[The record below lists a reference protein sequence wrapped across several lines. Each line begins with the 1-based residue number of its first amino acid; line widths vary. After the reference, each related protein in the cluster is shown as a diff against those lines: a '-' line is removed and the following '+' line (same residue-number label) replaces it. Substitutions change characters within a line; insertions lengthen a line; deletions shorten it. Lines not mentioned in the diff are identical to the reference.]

1 MLGFTRVNGRHGPHR
16 RHGHPG
22 TRECPLSP
30 ARPCGPYLLF
40 NVAVAFLFFSGF
52 SLTDEAEEKA
62 EFVEGLKRDIIKVDH
77 SIDVTKDLIKK
88 SKNAPYLPDIVFRLA
103 ELYVEKSRLIYYLDV
118 ETKGA
123 EQALASP
130 EAKLWKNEAIQTYRD
145 VMHNFPDY
153 RYNDKVLFF
162 LAHEYHELGMH
173 EEMLS
178 SYKKLTE
185 DYPKSSLLLE
195 SLFIVG
201 DYYFNR
207 DDLKEAEKWYNEI
220 LKYRESP
227 MHDMARYKL
236 GWIAINKAKEDKK
249 FWKEALQLFEQ
260 VATSTNSPDEG
271 LSVDTHKM
279 VNIKLEAINGIVF
292 CYTEVFSAKEAL
304 EYFRKLAPSKQVY
317 IHALEKLA
325 NRYFIKEQYDNAAIM
340 YRKIVDLS
348 SDVEKNLEYAQRV
361 YDAASLAKN
370 KERVDEDVAALAKA
384 ASLYTYS
391 WRIPDQEK
399 KQLEKEFEVYARDI
413 VTKLHMLAQQRK
425 EKHAFRIAARAYK
438 NYLSFFDYSEK
449 IMEVRYNYAESLF
462 NSQQYL
468 DAGRAYEEVARTMSE
483 SKERKEALYSSIQAY
498 QAALGE
504 AKYLNTFGLVEAR
517 QALKQLGGYYVR
529 KYPKDEHVPT
539 IKFNVARM
547 FYEQGEYQKA
557 IESFLEY
564 IKQYPTHSEVAV
576 AGHLVLD
583 CYKQLEDYR
592 GLAKQGRAFVSD
604 GNIRDQK
611 FKQEVAAIV
620 EAAEG
625 REIDKK
631 TLEVS
636 KEGKDAALALLDY
649 ASEVDKTQAENVIY
663 RSFVMAKEKRDI
675 ELAFRAG
682 GQMAKQYPKS
692 QYLVDVYA
700 TLGNFSAQ
708 IVDFDRA
715 AALYE
720 DFFQKFPDKPE
731 ARQAMSAAA
740 KFHVYL
746 GEYGQAIKDLRQLLE
761 GARGDERGQILE
773 DIAEAYAQMND
784 WGMVLTQA
792 REAVSVLPSSV
803 KGQLLLARA
812 LEKKGKLEEAKQAYL
827 AAAGMGG
834 GEAEM
839 AAEAQFRLG
848 EMIMKE
854 YQAVR
859 FGAGDQDQVVLQ
871 KRLQFLQMLEQ
882 IYGGVVQ
889 MKSPE
894 WAIASL
900 FRLHQ
905 AYEDFAAFLAGAPVP
920 PDLNA
925 EQKKQYQ
932 QMLAEQVKAQQNSA
946 QTYLDACRKTVR
958 DKKIFGPY
966 AMACLS
972 KQEPTE
978 RVVRSRTAAQLQG
991 PKVEELRKKLLKSP
1005 NDMASLDEM
1014 AREAM
1019 RVNDFHLAR
1028 LVLSK
1033 ALEINENHA
1042 DSLNL
1047 MGVIELSDNNDMDAY
1062 AYFKKA
1068 MDNDGRHLP
1077 ARLNLAAMFV
1087 RYEDEARGRAV
1098 LEPVLTQVRT
1108 ADLSLNDIHPLARDA
1123 LAHLKVR

>member
-1 MLGFTRVNGRHGPHR
+1 MMHKSVNQGRSGLSRSTGRPLGLLRPLGP
-16 RHGHPG
+16 
-22 TRECPLSP
+22 
-30 ARPCGPYLLF
+30 LF
-40 NVAVAFLFFSGF
+40 ISLFLTGF

-62 EFVEGLKRDIIKVDH
+62 EFVEGLKRDLIKVDH

-123 EQALASP
+123 EQALSSP
-130 EAKLWKNEAIQTYRD
+130 EAKLWKNEAIQTYKD
-145 VMHNFPDY
+145 VMHQFPEY

-173 EEMLS
+173 EDMLN
-178 SYKKLTE
+178 SYKKLIE
-185 DYPKSSLLLE
+185 DYPKSALLLE
-195 SLFIVG
+195 ALFIVG

-249 FWKEALQLFEQ
+249 YWKEALQLFEQ
-260 VATSTNSPDEG
+260 VATSTNTPDEG

-292 CYTEVFSAKEAL
+292 CYTEVYSAKEAL
-304 EYFRKLAPSKQVY
+304 EYFRKLAPSKQIY

-340 YRKIVDLS
+340 YRKIVELS
-348 SDVEKNLEYAQRV
+348 NDVEKNLEYAQRV

-391 WRIPDQEK
+391 WRIADQEK

-413 VTKLHMLAQQRK
+413 VTKLHLLAQQRK

-449 IMEVRYNYAESLF
+449 IMEVRYNYAESLY

-468 DAGRAYEEVARTMSE
+468 EAGRAYEEVARTMPE
-483 SKERKEALYSSIQAY
+483 SKERKEALYSAIQSF
-498 QAALGE
+498 QMALGE
-504 AKYLNTFGLVEAR
+504 AKYLDTFGLVEAR

-529 KYPKDEHVPT
+529 KYPQDEHVPT

-547 FYEQGEYQKA
+547 FYEQGEYKKA

-592 GLAKQGRAFVSD
+592 GLAQQGRAFASD
-604 GNIRDQK
+604 PAIKDEK
-611 FKQEVAAIV
+611 FKKEAADIVA
-620 EAAEG
+620 AAEG

-649 ASEVDKTQAENVIY
+649 ASEVDQAQAENVIY

-682 GQMAKQYPKS
+682 GQLAKQYPKS
-692 QYLVDVYA
+692 QFLVDVYA

-720 DFFQKFPDKPE
+720 DFFQKFPGKPE
-731 ARQAMSAAA
+731 ARQAMQAAA
-740 KFHVYL
+740 KFHTYL
-746 GEYGQAIKDLRQLLE
+746 GEYSQAIKDLRQLLE
-761 GARGDERGQILE
+761 GARGDEKGMLLV
-773 DIAEAYAQMND
+773 DIADAYAQMND
-784 WGMVLTQA
+784 WNMVLAAAQ
-792 REAVSVLPSSV
+792 EALSVMPSSI
-803 KGQLLLARA
+803 KGQLLLAKA
-812 LEKKGKLEEAKQAYL
+812 LEKKGKLDQAKQYFMG
-827 AAAGMGG
+827 AAGAGG
-834 GEAEM
+834 AEADLG
-839 AAEAQFRLG
+839 AEAQFRLG
-848 EMIMKE
+848 EMLLKE
-854 YQAVR
+854 YYAIR
-859 FGAGDQDQVVLQ
+859 FGAGEPDQTVLQ
-871 KRLQFLQMLEQ
+871 KKMQYLQMLEQ
-882 IYGGVVQ
+882 VYGGVVQ

-894 WAIASL
+894 WIIASL
-900 FRLHQ
+900 FRLYQ
-905 AYEDFAAFLAGAPVP
+905 AYEGFAAFLASAPIP

-932 QMLAEQVKAQQNSA
+932 QMLGEQVKIQRNTA
-946 QTYLDACRKTVR
+946 QTYLDTCQKTVR
-958 DKKIFGPY
+958 EKKIFGPY
-966 AMACLS
+966 AMACIT
-972 KQEPTE
+972 KQDPIE
-978 RVVRSRTAAQLQG
+978 RVARSRSASSLSG
-991 PKVEELRKKLLKSP
+991 PKIEQLRQKLLKSP
-1005 NDMASLDEM
+1005 NDLGALDDM
-1014 AREAM
+1014 AREAIQVGDIHM
-1019 RVNDFHLAR
+1019 AR

-1033 ALEINENHA
+1033 ALEINENHP

-1047 MGVIELSDNNDMDAY
+1047 MGVIELSDNNDIEAY
-1062 AYFKKA
+1062 AYFKKC
-1068 MDNDGRHLP
+1068 MDQDNRHLP
-1077 ARLNLAAMFV
+1077 ARLNAAALFV
-1087 RYEDEARGRAV
+1087 RYEDEVRARAV
-1098 LEPVLTQVRT
+1098 LEPVMAQVRT
-1108 ADLSLNDIHPLARDA
+1108 ADLSAVDIHTTAREA
-1123 LAHLKVR
+1123 LGRLKIR